1 LSRKWAEFELAAMH
15 TKSEIAFR
23 IVVLAISVILG
34 GTGLTYLFK
43 KSEDPA
49 GMLFKCLLTV
59 PLVILMVTAGE
70 KMGGSI
76 GLLVIGTVS
85 IVLALVWTPHIA
97 NWIASPLTSLFDGGS
112 EPAERKPFYS
122 IANTKRKRGLY
133 QEAVAE
139 TRKQLARFP
148 NDYEGV
154 LLLAAIQAENLQ
166 DLSGAE
172 NTLNSFCAHTKSPD
186 QHVASAWTQ
195 LADWHLKPGQDVD
208 SARAVLQKIADHFP
222 GTELSL
228 RAEQRMAHLVETE
241 KILLAQHNRERKVVP
256 EGVHNLGLQD
266 SMKTLRPPEIEPGK
280 LAEAHLKHLAEHPH
294 DSDIREKLALIYA
307 RDFKRLDLA
316 TMELAVLI
324 NEPRHSPRQIGAWLN
339 MLANFQVDLGA
350 DIATVRDTLQK
361 IVDNFPD
368 LPLAQVTQR
377 RLARLDSEFKAK
389 AETPG
394 IKLGVYEQNIGL
406 KYGSPRK
413 L

>member
-1 LSRKWAEFELAAMH
+1 MH
-15 TKSEIAFR
+15 IKPEIAYR
-23 IVVLAISVILG
+23 IAVLVISLILG
-34 GTGLTYLFK
+34 GTGVAYMFK
-43 KSEDPA
+43 KSEDPT
-49 GMLFKCLLTV
+49 GMLFKWVLTV
-59 PLVILMVTAGE
+59 PLVILLVIAGE
-70 KMGGSI
+70 KMGGTI
-76 GLLVIGTVS
+76 GILVIGIVS
-85 IVLALVWTPHIA
+85 VVLAVIWTPHIA
-97 NWIASPLTSLFDGGS
+97 NLVASPLTNLFDGGS
-112 EPAERKPFYS
+112 ERAERKPFYS
-122 IANTKRKRGLY
+122 IANAKRKRGLY

-148 NDYEGV
+148 NDYEGI
-154 LLLAAIQAENLQ
+154 LLLAALQAENLQ

-172 NTLNSFCAHTKSPD
+172 NTLNNFCAHAKSAD

-195 LADWHLKPGQDVD
+195 LADWHLKLGQDVD
-208 SARAVLQKIADHFP
+208 SARAALQKIADHFP
-222 GTELSL
+222 GTEYSL

-241 KILLAQHNRERKVVP
+241 KILLAQHNRERMVVP

-266 SMKTLRPPEIEPGK
+266 SMRTIRPPEIEPGK

-316 TMELAVLI
+316 TMELALLI
-324 NEPRHSPRQIGAWLN
+324 NEPRHSSRQIGAWLN
-339 MLANFQVDLGA
+339 MLANFQIELGA

-377 RLARLDSEFKAK
+377 RLARLESEFKGK
-389 AETPG
+389 TETPG
-394 IKLGVYEQNIGL
+394 VKLGVYEQNIGL

>member
-1 LSRKWAEFELAAMH
+1 
-15 TKSEIAFR
+15 
-23 IVVLAISVILG
+23 
-34 GTGLTYLFK
+34 
-43 KSEDPA
+43 
-49 GMLFKCLLTV
+49 
-59 PLVILMVTAGE
+59 
-70 KMGGSI
+70 
-76 GLLVIGTVS
+76 
-85 IVLALVWTPHIA
+85 
-97 NWIASPLTSLFDGGS
+97 
-112 EPAERKPFYS
+112 
-122 IANTKRKRGLY
+122 
-133 QEAVAE
+133 
-139 TRKQLARFP
+139 
-148 NDYEGV
+148 
-154 LLLAAIQAENLQ
+154 LLAAIQAENLQ